1 MDPIGKAAAEVDA
14 QDAGFTAAFFVF
26 SAAA

>member
-1 MDPIGKAAAEVDA
+1 MDSTGKAAAEVDA

-26 SAAA
+26 SVAA